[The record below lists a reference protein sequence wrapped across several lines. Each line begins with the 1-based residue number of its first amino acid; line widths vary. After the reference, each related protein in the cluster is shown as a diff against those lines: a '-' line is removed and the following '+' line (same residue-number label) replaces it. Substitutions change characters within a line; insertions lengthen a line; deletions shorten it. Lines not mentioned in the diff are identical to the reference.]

1 MLWTQELVKSEVP
14 FLQFLKG
21 KRVLLY
27 LCRTLPSI
35 SKINSELN
43 FCRKAIVD
51 KSAWIKACQWYIH
64 FYKYMSTIGSFSPLG
79 LVPLINIP
87 LIFQKYPLLNNC
99 TFQEKG
105 MNRIFKILKK
115 KNKFCAYFLLRLS
128 SSQVFSNKVSSTLK
142 IHERPLTKGFL
153 LTSCRSRLQL

>member
-1 MLWTQELVKSEVP
+1 
-14 FLQFLKG
+14 
-21 KRVLLY
+21 
-27 LCRTLPSI
+27 
-35 SKINSELN
+35 
-43 FCRKAIVD
+43 
-51 KSAWIKACQWYIH
+51 
-64 FYKYMSTIGSFSPLG
+64 MSTIGSFSPLG

-153 LTSCRSRLQL
+153 LTSCRSRLQLWVGYFICFKFISVRLFDNFNECPSSMKEINTLTSQGMCVLLFDVFNGCCLVQLNK